1 MSNDQI
7 SISHTHDTTAEELR
21 NFDWYTSSN
30 IASSH
35 TDSKPSNHTPSNH
48 ALKQEYQENM
58 LARYPDFE
66 VQTATDITELK
77 HEVRRLSDM
86 NKVMVWLVLG
96 VMFMQ
101 VITKLN

>member
-1 MSNDQI
+1 MSNEQT

-21 NFDWYTSSN
+21 NFDWCDSSN

-35 TDSKPSNHTPSNH
+35 TDSKPSNHTPSDH

-77 HEVRRLSDM
+77 HEVSRLSDM
-86 NKVMVWLVLG
+86 NKVVLWLLLG
-96 VMFMQ
+96 VTFMQ
-101 VITKLN
+101 VITQLN